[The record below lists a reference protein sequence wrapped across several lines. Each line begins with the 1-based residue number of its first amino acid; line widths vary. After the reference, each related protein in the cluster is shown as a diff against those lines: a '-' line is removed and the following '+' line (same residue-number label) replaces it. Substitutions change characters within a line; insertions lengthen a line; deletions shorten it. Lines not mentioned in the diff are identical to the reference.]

1 MNNGVVASFLIALLL
16 VLVPLAEAQQSK
28 KMPRIGVLRSDTPA
42 ASAKRSE
49 AFRQSLKDLGYVEGK
64 NIAFEHR
71 WAEGK
76 IDRLPA
82 LAAELVFLGVDVIVV
97 SNTPGIQAAKN
108 ATNAIPIVFVGLGTD
123 PVEIGFVASLARPGG
138 NITGVGS
145 GGPELYGKRLELLKE
160 AVPRLVSVL
169 YLRNPDNPASRLTQE
184 EISAAGRVLGLQIQ
198 TFEVRKANELDTAFR
213 VATRARSGGLIVAQT
228 PPINTEIK
236 RVVGLAAKNR
246 LPAIYADANWADAG
260 GFMSYSTDTTDV
272 YRRAATYVDK
282 ILKGIKPADLPVERP
297 MKFELVINL
306 KTAKQIGLTIPPN
319 VLARADRV
327 IR

>member
-1 MNNGVVASFLIALLL
+1 MNKGVVASFLIALLL

-42 ASAKRSE
+42 ASARRSE
-49 AFRQSLKDLGYVEGK
+49 AFRQSLKDLSYVEGK

-198 TFEVRKANELDTAFR
+198 TFEVRKADELDTAFQ

-228 PPINTEIK
+228 PPINTEIN

-246 LPAIYADANWADAG
+246 LPAIYADANWVDAG

>member
-1 MNNGVVASFLIALLL
+1 M
-16 VLVPLAEAQQSK
+16 
-28 KMPRIGVLRSDTPA
+28 
-42 ASAKRSE
+42 SE
-49 AFRQSLKDLGYVEGK
+49 DDGAIWEDDGK
-64 NIAFEHR
+64 
-71 WAEGK
+71 
-76 IDRLPA
+76 
-82 LAAELVFLGVDVIVV
+82 DVIFIARDDGTLVV
-97 SNTPGIQAAKN
+97 NGKLSGEERRWLLYMLDRY
-108 ATNAIPIVFVGLGTD
+108 G
-123 PVEIGFVASLARPGG
+123 VEIM
-138 NITGVGS
+138 
-145 GGPELYGKRLELLKE
+145 LE
-160 AVPRLVSVL
+160 
-169 YLRNPDNPASRLTQE
+169 
-184 EISAAGRVLGLQIQ
+184 
-198 TFEVRKANELDTAFR
+198 
-213 VATRARSGGLIVAQT
+213 RARSGGLIVAQT

>member
-1 MNNGVVASFLIALLL
+1 MNKGVVASFLIALLL

-49 AFRQSLKDLGYVEGK
+49 AFRQSLKDFGYVEGK

-123 PVEIGFVASLARPGG
+123 PVEIGFVASLARPNG

-198 TFEVRKANELDTAFR
+198 TFEVRKADELDTAFR

-228 PPINTEIK
+228 PPINTEIN

-246 LPAIYADANWADAG
+246 LPAIYADADWVDAG
-260 GFMSYSTDTTDV
+260 GFMSYANDRMHQ
-272 YRRAATYVDK
+272 YRRAAFYVDK
-282 ILKGIKPADLPVERP
+282 ILKGAKPADLPVERP
-297 MKFELVINL
+297 NKV
-306 KTAKQIGLTIPPN
+306 
-319 VLARADRV
+319 
-327 IR
+327 